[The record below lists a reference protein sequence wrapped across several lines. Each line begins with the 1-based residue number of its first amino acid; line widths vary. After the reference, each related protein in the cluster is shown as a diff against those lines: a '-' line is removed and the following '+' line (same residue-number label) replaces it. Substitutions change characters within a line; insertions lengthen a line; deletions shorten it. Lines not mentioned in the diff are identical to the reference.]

1 MTHGLA
7 ELSRGRMH
15 YVAVGAGLGIVLL
28 HGWPG
33 FWFD

>member
-1 MTHGLA
+1 MIHGVA

-15 YVAVGAGLGIVLL
+15 YVSAGAGSGIVLL

-33 FWFD
+33 FWSD